1 MKLEDIQ
8 DGFSSSV
15 EECAL
20 TGIYTLKFKDTIDQ
34 GVETPNNLLAKSDA
48 EKFIEF
54 SSDQLKIN
62 TENSFYLDDS
72 NSFQILVETN
82 TTSSVKGRRVV
93 NITYEIIEAPV
104 FEFTLPVVEPEPETD
119 PEPEDELETGDSS
132 ESEENSSSEDSEGSE
147 DGDESSEK
155 KDSSKK
161 ENPK

>member
-8 DGFSSSV
+8 EGFSSSV

-34 GVETPNNLLAKSDA
+34 GVETPNNLLVKSDA

-132 ESEENSSSEDSEGSE
+132 EDSEGSE